1 MTDPITSR
9 IPPQRLD
16 GGRWWGA
23 RGLRYNIGLALAG
36 WVAYALFLL
45 LQFSIAPQPD
55 ISLRA
60 LASMT
65 IILGIGFLLIMAVA
79 NALYLL
85 GVLIERFI
93 RPVDLDHYRNSAWTL
108 GFWGSVALPFLFP
121 LGTFAIMQLTTA
133 TH

>member
-1 MTDPITSR
+1 MTDAITNR
-9 IPPQRLD
+9 IPPHRRE
-16 GGRWWGA
+16 GWRWWEA
-23 RGLRYNIGLALAG
+23 RRLRYNIGLALAG
-36 WVAYALFLL
+36 WAAYALFLL

-60 LASMT
+60 FASMT
-65 IILGIGFLLIMAVA
+65 IILGIGYLLIMAMA
-79 NALYLL
+79 NGLYLL

-93 RPVDLDHYRNSAWTL
+93 QPDDLDHYRTSAWNL